1 MANILLVDSNEVARM
16 AMKGLLERGG
26 HRMASVGTSGEA
38 LEFIRA
44 NIVVDLV
51 ILELNLEGG
60 GGLDLIASLQ
70 ANCFL
75 KLLPVVIY
83 TGEVDRATLHRALAF
98 KAQNFLL
105 KPYRDDLVFAE
116 IAKATANP
124 WRNLHFE
131 EERSFCRQ
139 MGFQVDAL
147 HEMLKQLRRLLE
159 GAELTLRAAAEAQ
172 DTKTVLD
179 GLAELQSEAE
189 TAGAWGVAAFVG
201 ELQELVQTDSMVG
214 FLERLRSM
222 EFAGRMIF
230 WHLNAK
236 MVPES
241 FLSPEEVDAK
251 AQTVARAFWCDA
263 PARGR
268 CPVVP
273 WTATLTAVDKLTG
286 CPVIDTVAA
295 GFQMVAN
302 GHPSSLTPIMDL
314 VERDPGL
321 AAQMLV
327 AGKALKH
334 AVEDEFAT
342 VEDPRSAV
350 SLLGEKRLASLAGSL
365 VTIPE
370 RQMQLPS
377 PTWSQYWMFQIGMAH
392 MARYVC
398 RFLEMPSLESRAFM
412 AGLLHDLG
420 RLLLFKVHPIGS
432 QVILDYARR
441 ERVSLREAER
451 LFIGGTSVDL
461 AVHFA
466 EKHGLPS
473 VFVNAMRWIDDPG
486 AATVDSDLVA
496 IVALSR
502 ELCQR
507 NGFGRSGETLPE
519 VFPALEETKAWRVLG
534 PQVFTGFNLAH
545 FEAKVHAGCLVLE
558 QELRGRRQAVMA

>member
-26 HRMASVGTSGEA
+26 HRMASVGTAGEA
-38 LEFIRA
+38 LEFIRT

-70 ANCFL
+70 SDCFL

-83 TGEVDRATLHRALAF
+83 TEEVDRTTLHRALAF
-98 KAQNFLL
+98 KTQNFLL

-139 MGFQVDAL
+139 MGFPIDVL
-147 HEMLKQLRRLLE
+147 HGMLKQLRRSLD

-172 DTKTVLD
+172 NTKAVID
-179 GLAELQSEAE
+179 GLSELQNEAE
-189 TAGAWGVAAFVG
+189 TAGAWGVVAFVG
-201 ELQELVQTDSMVG
+201 ELQELVQSESVVG

-230 WHLNAK
+230 CHLSAK
-236 MVPES
+236 TVPEA
-241 FLSPEEVDAK
+241 FLSHEELDAK
-251 AQTVARAFWCDA
+251 EQAVARAHWFEA
-263 PARGR
+263 PAQGR

-273 WTATLTAVDKLTG
+273 WEATLAAVDKLTG

-295 GFQMVAN
+295 GFQMAAN

-327 AGKALKH
+327 SGKALKH
-334 AVEDEFAT
+334 AVEDEFAM
-342 VEDPRSAV
+342 VDDPRSAV
-350 SLLGEKRLASLAGSL
+350 SLLGEKRLASLGRNL
-365 VTIPE
+365 VTVPE
-370 RQMQLPS
+370 RHLHLPS
-377 PTWSQYWMFQIGMAH
+377 LTWSQYWMFQIGMAH

-398 RFLEMPSLESRAFM
+398 RFLERPSLESRAFM

-420 RLLLFKVHPIGS
+420 RLLLFKVHPVGS
-432 QVILDYARR
+432 QAILDYAHR
-441 ERVSLREAER
+441 ERVTLREAER
-451 LFIGGTSVDL
+451 KFLGGTSVDL

-466 EKHGLPS
+466 ERHGLPAS
-473 VFVNAMRWIDDPG
+473 FVNVMRWIDDPG
-486 AATVDSDLVA
+486 AATADVDLVA
-496 IVALSR
+496 VVALSR
-502 ELCQR
+502 ELCHR
-507 NGFGRSGETLPE
+507 NAFGRSGETLPA
-519 VFPALEETKAWRVLG
+519 VFPALEETGAWSVLG

-558 QELRGRRQAVMA
+558 QELRGRRQVTMA

>member
-1 MANILLVDSNEVARM
+1 
-16 AMKGLLERGG
+16 MKGLLERGG
-26 HRMASVGTSGEA
+26 HRMVSVGTAREV

-60 GGLDLIASLQ
+60 GGVDLIASLQ

-83 TGEVDRATLHRALAF
+83 SGEVDRATLHQVLALQV
-98 KAQNFLL
+98 QNFLL

-139 MGFQVDAL
+139 MGFKIEDL
-147 HEMLKQLRRLLE
+147 HEMLNQLRRSLE
-159 GAELTLRAAAEAQ
+159 GSELSLRAAAEGQNIKA
-172 DTKTVLD
+172 VLD

-189 TAGAWGVAAFVG
+189 TAGAWGVVTFVG
-201 ELQELVQTDSMVG
+201 ELQELVQTDSTVD

-230 WHLNAK
+230 CHLHADR
-236 MVPES
+236 VPEA
-241 FLSPEEVDAK
+241 FLSHEELDAK
-251 AQTVARAFWCDA
+251 EQAVARAFWFEA
-263 PARGR
+263 PVQQR

-273 WTATLTAVDKLTG
+273 WERTLTEVDRLTG

-295 GFQMVAN
+295 GFQMAAN

-314 VERDPGL
+314 VEKDPGL

-327 AGKALKH
+327 SANALKH
-334 AVEDEFAT
+334 AVEDEFST

-350 SLLGEKRLASLAGSL
+350 SLLGEKKLASLGGNL
-365 VTIPE
+365 VTVPE
-370 RQMQLPS
+370 RRMHLPS
-377 PTWSQYWMFQIGMAH
+377 LTWSQYWMFQIGMAH

-398 RFLEMPSLESRAFM
+398 RFLELPSLESRAFM

-420 RLLLFKVHPIGS
+420 RLLLLKVHPVGS
-432 QVILDYARR
+432 QAILDYAHR
-441 ERVSLREAER
+441 ERVTLRDAER
-451 LFIGGTSVDL
+451 KFIGGTSVDL

-466 EKHGLPS
+466 EKHGLPPS
-473 VFVNAMRWIDDPG
+473 YVNVMRWIDDPG
-486 AATVDSDLVA
+486 AATMDADLVA

-502 ELCQR
+502 ELCYR
-507 NGFGRSGETLPE
+507 NAFGSSGETLPV
-519 VFPALEETKAWRVLG
+519 VFPALENTEAWRVLG

-545 FEAKVHAGCLVLE
+545 FEAKVHAGSLVL
-558 QELRGRRQAVMA
+558 QRELRGHREAALA

>member
-1 MANILLVDSNEVARM
+1 
-16 AMKGLLERGG
+16 MKGLLERGG
-26 HRMASVGTSGEA
+26 HRMVSVGTVGEA
-38 LEFIRA
+38 AEFIRA

-70 ANCFL
+70 SDCFL

-83 TGEVDRATLHRALAF
+83 SGEVDRATVHRALALQT
-98 KAQNFLL
+98 QNFLL

-116 IAKATANP
+116 IARATANP

-139 MGFQVDAL
+139 MGFKIDVL
-147 HEMLKQLRRLLE
+147 HEMLDQLRRLLE
-159 GAELTLRAAAEAQ
+159 GAEPSLRAAAEAQ
-172 DTKTVLD
+172 NTKAVLD

-189 TAGAWGVAAFVG
+189 TAGAWGVVAFVG
-201 ELQELVQTDSMVG
+201 ELQELVQTEAAVG

-222 EFAGRMIF
+222 EFAGRMIYC
-230 WHLNAK
+230 HLHANL
-236 MVPES
+236 VPEA
-241 FLSPEEVDAK
+241 FLSHAELDAK
-251 AQTVARAFWCDA
+251 EQAVARAFWFEA
-263 PARGR
+263 PSQGR

-273 WTATLTAVDKLTG
+273 WAATVTAVDRLAG

-295 GFQMVAN
+295 GFQMAAN

-314 VERDPGL
+314 VEKDPGL

-327 AGKALKH
+327 SANALKH
-334 AVEDEFAT
+334 AVEDEFST

-350 SLLGEKRLASLAGSL
+350 SLLGEKRLASLGGNM

-370 RQMQLPS
+370 RHMHLPS
-377 PTWSQYWMFQIGMAH
+377 LTWSQYWMFQIGMAN

-398 RFLEMPSLESRAFM
+398 RFLERPSLESRAFM

-420 RLLLFKVHPIGS
+420 RLLLFKVHPVGS
-432 QVILDYARR
+432 QAILDYAHR
-441 ERVSLREAER
+441 ERVTLREAER
-451 LFIGGTSVDL
+451 KFLGGTSVDL

-466 EKHGLPS
+466 EKHGLPPS
-473 VFVNAMRWIDDPG
+473 FVNVMRWIDAPG
-486 AATVDSDLVA
+486 AATADVDLVA
-496 IVALSR
+496 VVALSR

-507 NGFGRSGETLPE
+507 NGFGRSGETLPA
-519 VFPALEETKAWRVLG
+519 VFPALEETEAWRVLG

-545 FEAKVHAGCLVLE
+545 FEAKVHAGCLVL
-558 QELRGRRQAVMA
+558 QRELRGHREAALA